1 MACAGSP
8 RHVTAA
14 LAVIALV
21 PAGCFPLGGPKA
33 GELRSAAASL
43 VPRHSRVLEQYDS
56 DCVEFEPSPSCR
68 LIYFIAPPRATLLL
82 AREVETKARN
92 AGWSVVRKDVFQGG
106 HGAASET
113 ERLERVRLSRRRR
126 SGERLSAAAEQGL
139 RELDRRERG
148 LAVTELRPRRGLRGG
163 PVCANVTRLGVPG
176 GSSKC
181 ERMLVT

>member
-43 VPRHSRVLEQYDS
+43 VPRHSRVLEQSDS

-106 HGAASET
+106 
-113 ERLERVRLSRRRR
+113 
-126 SGERLSAAAEQGL
+126 
-139 RELDRRERG
+139 
-148 LAVTELRPRRGLRGG
+148 TELRLKRSGLSAYVSLAAGARAS
-163 PVCANVTRLGVPG
+163 VCRQRP
-176 GSSKC
+176 SKDC
-181 ERMLVT
+181 ASLIDVSVD